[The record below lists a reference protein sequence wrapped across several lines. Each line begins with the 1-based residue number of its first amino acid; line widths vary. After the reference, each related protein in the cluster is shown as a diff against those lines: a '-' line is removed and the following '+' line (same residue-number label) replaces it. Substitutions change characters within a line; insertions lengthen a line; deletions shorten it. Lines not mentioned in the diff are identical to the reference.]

1 MNNIRLNNTLG
12 FSVEPYNG
20 KLRFVVYE
28 NNNEHV
34 CRIERKKAID
44 TFLLADTESIFK
56 GRLQLHKQENE
67 IAVEV
72 KGEVVGRIPL
82 SSFKI
87 MLSFA

>member
-1 MNNIRLNNTLG
+1 MNNIRLNNTLR

-20 KLRFVVYE
+20 KFRFVVYE

-44 TFLLADTESIFK
+44 TFLLADTASVFK
-56 GRLQLHKQENE
+56 GRLQLHKHKNE

-72 KGEVVGRIPL
+72 KGEVVGRVPL
-82 SSFKI
+82 SSFKK
-87 MLSFA
+87 MLSVA